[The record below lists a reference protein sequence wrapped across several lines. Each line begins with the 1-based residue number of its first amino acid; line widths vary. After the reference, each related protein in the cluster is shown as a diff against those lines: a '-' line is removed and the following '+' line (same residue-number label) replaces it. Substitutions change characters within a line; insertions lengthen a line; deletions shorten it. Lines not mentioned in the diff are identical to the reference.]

1 MPALEPRGGICP
13 TLVEYKISLDLLRH

>member
-1 MPALEPRGGICP
+1 MSALEPRGGICP